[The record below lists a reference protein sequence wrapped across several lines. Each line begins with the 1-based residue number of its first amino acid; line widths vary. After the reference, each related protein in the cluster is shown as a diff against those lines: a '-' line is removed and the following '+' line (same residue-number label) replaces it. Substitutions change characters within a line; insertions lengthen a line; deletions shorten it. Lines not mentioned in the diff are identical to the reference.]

1 MSFDAALAATLVFEG
16 GYVNNPLDPGGATNR
31 GITQRTYDAW
41 RNAHSL
47 AMQPVTGMTDDEER
61 AIYLENYWMPC
72 RCDDLPDA
80 LAAAVFDMAV
90 NSGVWNAKLALQR
103 AVSVQAD
110 GVIGPETL
118 AAVAATPDVLL
129 RLLKQRAGLIAEI
142 VIERPTQSAFLHG
155 WINRLLE
162 QAWKGPSP

>member
-103 AVSVQAD
+103 AVRVQAD
-110 GVIGPETL
+110 GVIGAQTV
-118 AAVAATPDVLL
+118 AAAQATPDAVLAF
-129 RLLKQRAGLIAEI
+129 LKQRAGLIAEI
-142 VIERPTQSAFLHG
+142 LATRPSQTMFAGG
-155 WINRLLE
+155 WISRLLE
-162 QAWKGPSP
+162 QAWALK